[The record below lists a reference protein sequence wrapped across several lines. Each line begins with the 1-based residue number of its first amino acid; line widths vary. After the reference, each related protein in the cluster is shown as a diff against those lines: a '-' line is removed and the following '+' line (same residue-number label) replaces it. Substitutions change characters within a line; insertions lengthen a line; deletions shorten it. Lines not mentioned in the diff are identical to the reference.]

1 MTYKHLC
8 RRIGILMLCILTL
21 SILGC
26 TKRDLK
32 ETESNESSTS
42 ESNIAPAIPSEE
54 TTPELIDITIPHPE
68 ESTREVSSE
77 APSSLPVSH
86 DIEVSEPDNSSEDNT
101 GDDLS
106 IEDSTSADSTEENTN
121 EESSEEASTEDPS
134 EETTPEESSEDPS
147 EEPTEETSTEED
159 PTVSDPL
166 MEPEISSSIRLPS
179 TVTNPV
185 VPLTASTYRAATQYN
200 DTANIYRL
208 AKVIRKAQQGKPVT
222 IGVIGGSITQ
232 GTGASLRSRRY
243 ASVLETYWRYYFADS
258 SLNFINLGIGATDS
272 YLGLHRISPLLDA
285 APDLVIIE
293 FCVNDEGNELY
304 QNYFENLVHR
314 ILSTSSEPAVLLVMM
329 TQQSGEDASQFEA
342 IVGRKYRLPIISYE
356 DAILPLIESKQFTWE
371 ELAPDAVHPS
381 DAGHSLAARLII
393 RYLQDVIADV
403 DAGRVPESYSVAEFD
418 DTAYFDAE
426 ILDSN
431 SIQPERGTTF
441 TKGTPDTEPFTN
453 GWTSTDTEH
462 EITFTVT
469 ARNIGVLFQ
478 VYRDGTGEFMD
489 VYIDGEYI
497 LTLDG
502 QGTKGRSSYHKAI
515 EVYTSDAPKEHT
527 ITIKRSPTSEGSRF
541 SLEGLLLS

>member
-1 MTYKHLC
+1 
-8 RRIGILMLCILTL
+8 MLCILTL
-21 SILGC
+21 SIVGC
-26 TKRDLK
+26 TKK
-32 ETESNESSTS
+32 EPKAGESAGESAGETTETSAS
-42 ESNIAPAIPSEE
+42 ESNLPSVSQTEGS
-54 TTPELIDITIPHPE
+54 TPELIDITIRQPE
-68 ESTREVSSE
+68 ESTLEVSSE
-77 APSSLPVSH
+77 ATEPSLPVSY
-86 DIEVSEPDNSSEDNT
+86 DIIVSANDESNNSSEVET
-101 GDDLS
+101 DD
-106 IEDSTSADSTEENTN
+106 ITTEDSTPAGSTEES
-121 EESSEEASTEDPS
+121 SSEEVPT
-134 EETTPEESSEDPS
+134 SSDF
-147 EEPTEETSTEED
+147 
-159 PTVSDPL
+159 L
-166 MEPEISSSIRLPS
+166 MEPDLLSTASHLPS
-179 TVTNPV
+179 TVTKPV
-185 VPLTASTYRAATQYN
+185 IPLTESTYRFATQYN
-200 DTANIYRL
+200 DTANIFRL

-243 ASVLETYWRYYFADS
+243 ASILEAYWRYHFADS

-314 ILSTSSEPAVLLVMM
+314 ILSASSDPAVLLVMM

-342 IVGRKYRLPIISYE
+342 LVGRKYRLPIISYKE
-356 DAILPLIESKQFTWE
+356 AILPLVESKQFTWE
-371 ELAPDAVHPS
+371 ELAPDIVHPS

-393 RYLQDVIADV
+393 RYLQDVTQDV
-403 DAGRVPESYSVAEFD
+403 DAGRVPDSYTVPNFD
-418 DTAYFDAE
+418 DTSYFDAE

-431 SIQPERGTTF
+431 SIQAERGTTF

-453 GWTSTDTEH
+453 GWTSTDADH

-489 VYIDGEYI
+489 VFIDGEYI

-527 ITIKRSPTSEGSRF
+527 ITIKRSPTSTGSRF